1 MPPARE
7 GDGILPGLR
16 SWSCTTP
23 TNLGFHQ
30 TDEILQ
36 VVTVGTGGLPAFSR
50 IMSVGEPGSMH
61 PTTALVLSCRGLAL
75 GHTIGKISHKR
86 PTLDQLSCQTLY
98 LIPSPT
104 WGRKWRCN
112 CGKMS
117 RSPTINGESPRFRVA
132 QLSQSR
138 DCA

>member
-7 GDGILPGLR
+7 GNGILPGLR

-23 TNLGFHQ
+23 TNIGFHQ

-75 GHTIGKISHKR
+75 GHTIGKNIAQAPYPGPIVLPDSVSH
-86 PTLDQLSCQTLY
+86 PVTHLGS
-98 LIPSPT
+98 
-104 WGRKWRCN
+104 
-112 CGKMS
+112 
-117 RSPTINGESPRFRVA
+117 EVA
-132 QLSQSR
+132 L
-138 DCA
+138 